1 MEMIDTSKLHPHW
14 KSPAS
19 MLRLSFRARIQD
31 SILTKTLDSYVVPG
45 PSTDIDSG
53 DRESSQS
60 HQEFSSP
67 NAPGDTFVNIDLA
80 NTSIPPQKGKSN
92 DQKKKN
98 PGRVC
103 SRQTAWNWV
112 MMLVV
117 FGGVAATGYFTWNEF
132 HQEKP
137 AKHEPG
143 QNTTQGNGTNVIV
156 TRRYMPKVILP
167 LWDDYDDEITAEDI
181 PGGLLPGE
189 KPECSMR
196 SKKPQ
201 CYTGHLCYRRKC
213 VPWCKTKWD
222 TCYTG
227 HTCLLNDT
235 SNWRICSLEL
245 EYQIPCTENYKPCE
259 GNGDCCTGSC
269 QRRGEFNVCV
279 PPGKFEHRPNG
290 WKGDYWPEDEVQQ

>member
-1 MEMIDTSKLHPHW
+1 MI
-14 KSPAS
+14 
-19 MLRLSFRARIQD
+19 
-31 SILTKTLDSYVVPG
+31 PG
-45 PSTDIDSG
+45 PSTEPGPSG
-53 DRESSQS
+53 QDTSPS
-60 HQEFSSP
+60 HQESSST
-67 NAPGDTFVNIDLA
+67 NAPGDAFVNVDLA
-80 NTSIPPQKGKSN
+80 DTSIPPPNGKSN
-92 DQKKKN
+92 DKKKKD

-103 SRQTAWNWV
+103 TKQSAWNWM
-112 MMLVV
+112 MMLIV
-117 FGGVAATGYFTWNEF
+117 FGGVAATGYFTWDEF

-143 QNTTQGNGTNVIV
+143 QNTTQGNGTSDTNPIV
-156 TRRYMPKVILP
+156 TRRDIPKVILP
-167 LWDDYDDEITAEDI
+167 LWDDYDGITAEDT

-235 SNWRICSLEL
+235 SNWRICSLEP
-245 EYQIPCTENYKPCE
+245 EYQLPCTENYKSCE
-259 GNGDCCTGSC
+259 QNGDCCTGSC
-269 QRRGEFNVCV
+269 QRRGELNVCV
-279 PPGKFEHRPNG
+279 PPGKFEHRPKD
-290 WKGDYWPEDEVQQ
+290 WKGDYWPGDEVKE